1 MPIYPPAKISNA
13 ELVQITTYI
22 DSLNFEHGHVSIEN
36 PKLASFQHHWM
47 ALLAL
52 ENEST
57 EDAVH
62 HVDHIIDVVEG
73 DHRSQMIDVNES
85 IEAGDIHG
93 GTHIIQT
100 MLTGD
105 TGRGLTSVDI
115 SGGLARSSAQ
125 SGDVDGAMH
134 HLDHLLDTLSAGTI
148 SDQIGTI
155 NSLLD
160 SGNLPDAVE
169 ELDRLIKD

>member
-1 MPIYPPAKISNA
+1 
-13 ELVQITTYI
+13 
-22 DSLNFEHGHVSIEN
+22 
-36 PKLASFQHHWM
+36 M

-115 SGGLARSSAQ
+115 SGGLVRSSVQ

-134 HLDHLLDTLSAGTI
+134 HLDHLLDKLSAGTI

>member
-57 EDAVH
+57 EV
-62 HVDHIIDVVEG
+62 
-73 DHRSQMIDVNES
+73 RSI
-85 IEAGDIHG
+85 
-93 GTHIIQT
+93 
-100 MLTGD
+100 MLITSSMGWKATTGL
-105 TGRGLTSVDI
+105 R
-115 SGGLARSSAQ
+115 
-125 SGDVDGAMH
+125 
-134 HLDHLLDTLSAGTI
+134 
-148 SDQIGTI
+148 
-155 NSLLD
+155 
-160 SGNLPDAVE
+160 
-169 ELDRLIKD
+169 